1 MNDLDRSENIK
12 GGHRTSHC
20 STGDYLT
27 DSEGGCVNIGFVSD
41 GGLRVLTVRVQ
52 PATRDGVAVL
62 GGSLLSFPRVH
73 LVGRAISMLVVGISG
88 LLVLMLLA
96 VVAGVLS
103 VLVLGRGLLVAVLA
117 CGGLVVTLVLVPVRR
132 SASAGV
138 PGRGVVAVVAAVGG
152 DNGDSQGEGE
162 RFHLFV
168 CFKFKL
174 SKF

>member
-88 LLVLMLLA
+88 LLVLVLMLLA
-96 VVAGVLS
+96 VVARVLS
-103 VLVLGRGLLVAVLA
+103 VLVLGRGLLIAVLG

-168 CFKFKL
+168 
-174 SKF
+174 